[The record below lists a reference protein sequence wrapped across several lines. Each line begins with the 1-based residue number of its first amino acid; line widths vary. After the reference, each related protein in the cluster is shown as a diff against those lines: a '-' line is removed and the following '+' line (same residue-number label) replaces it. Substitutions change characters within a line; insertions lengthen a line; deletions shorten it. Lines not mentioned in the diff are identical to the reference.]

1 MKTISDIRRMAL
13 AALVAAAFS
22 CFFTSCESVE
32 EEPPMNEYTSG
43 RAYRI
48 PDPTPMT
55 AAERSDYDAIRSEY
69 QNAIQ

>member
-1 MKTISDIRRMAL
+1 MKSIFNIHRMAL
-13 AALVAAAFS
+13 AVFAASAAA
-22 CFFTSCESVE
+22 CFFTSCESVK

-55 AAERSDYDAIRSEY
+55 AAETSEFNEIRNEY
-69 QNAIQ
+69 RNATN